1 MIDKRKDDIMD
12 NQYNYNESEN
22 QNIYTPNL
30 ELERKIEENKQMKQM
45 KKEKRNR
52 RMKKFVSILC
62 AGLLFGVVSAGA
74 FIGVTYLGNTVLDS
88 DASTAS
94 TGVEATVVTSTAD
107 NGSESDVAE
116 IVSEV
121 MPSIVSI
128 TNLSIQ
134 EIEYF
139 LGQSSTYESESV
151 GSGIIV
157 SQTDTELL
165 ILTNNHVIADGDT
178 ITVTFCN
185 EDNIEGVVKG
195 ADEDMDLAIV
205 AIDLENV
212 SEETLS
218 SIKIATLGASES
230 LQVGETVIAIG
241 NALGYGQSVTTGV
254 VSALNRTIDGF
265 DTTLIQTDAA
275 INAGNSGGA
284 LLNSSG
290 EVIGINSAKVGSE
303 SVEGMGY
310 AIPISEAMET
320 ITELM
325 NMETRELVDE
335 ADRGYLGISGVSVTE
350 ESAAMYSMPV
360 GIFVAEVAEGGA
372 AYEAGLT
379 KGIIITELDG
389 SDVSTIEELQEK
401 LAYYA
406 IDDEVII
413 TIETLDENG
422 DYIESEVTVTL
433 LEYPETE

>member
-1 MIDKRKDDIMD
+1 MD